1 MSGAC
6 RDIRELI
13 QRLEAAGR
21 LHRVACPVDKDT
33 ELACIAR
40 WAMESASEHELYGM
54 LFENITG
61 HSVPVAVQL
70 YATHAMYAS
79 ALGVESDNLLTHW
92 NAALENPR
100 PPAPVQNGPVHQV
113 VETEPDLNRIPIPT
127 WTPGRDSGPYI
138 PSAAVITKD
147 AESGVQNLATYRIQV
162 QGPRHL
168 GVFFGSR
175 LQHGAMHHAQWTK
188 KGQPTPIALVIGAE
202 PAVSFAAAAKTAYGI
217 DELTIAGGLA
227 GSPVEVVRCQTVDL
241 LVPARAEYVIEGVIR
256 PGQTAMEGPFGEALG
271 YMNDAAPAPQMEV
284 TCICHR
290 SDPIFHGIVQ
300 QVPPSEGHVVMEMG
314 VLGPLWHY
322 ITRKL
327 GLAGI
332 RDLAI
337 APGAAGVATL
347 VVQVEKG
354 SVEKADSI
362 GRILAKLNFGQ
373 KMIVLVDEDVDIRDP
388 QTLAWALSA
397 RVDPSR
403 DISLIDATKT
413 FQLDPAVMHRAEKDG
428 LNLSEPPYT
437 CSLAVVNA
445 TVRCDAPALSLPKA
459 DPMQKV
465 LERWRETGLPAIR
478 PRPRLERMLKSQ
490 HPQA

>member
-1 MSGAC
+1 MGAC
-6 RDIRELI
+6 RDIREMI
-13 QRLEAAGR
+13 QRLESAGR

-40 WAMESASEHELYGM
+40 WAMESTPENELYAL
-54 LFENITG
+54 LFENVSG
-61 HSVPVAVQL
+61 HNAPVAIQL
-70 YATHAMYAS
+70 YATHAMYAA
-79 ALGVESDNLLTHW
+79 ALGIESDKLLAHW
-92 NAALENPR
+92 NAALENPHA
-100 PPAPVQNGPVHQV
+100 PALIQDGPVQQV
-113 VETEPDLNRIPIPT
+113 IEKVPDLTRIPIPT

-227 GSPVEVVRCQTVDL
+227 GSPVEVVRCRTVDL

-256 PGQTAMEGPFGEALG
+256 PGQSAMEGPFGEALG

-290 SDPIFHGIVQ
+290 SGPIFHGIVQ
-300 QVPPSEGHVVMEMG
+300 QIPPSEGHVVMEMG

-327 GLAGI
+327 GLGGI

-337 APGAAGVATL
+337 APGAAGVAML
-347 VVQVEKG
+347 VAQIEKG
-354 SVEKADSI
+354 GVDKADSI

-373 KMIVLVDEDVDIRDP
+373 KLIVLVDEDIDIRDP
-388 QTLAWALSA
+388 RTLMWALSA

-403 DISLIDATKT
+403 DVTLVDATRT
-413 FQLDPAVMHRAEKDG
+413 FQLDPAVLFRAEKDG
-428 LNLSEPPYT
+428 LSLSEPPYT
-437 CSLAVVNA
+437 CSLAVINA
-445 TVRCDAPALSLPKA
+445 TVRCDVPPLSLPPA
-459 DPMQKV
+459 ELMDKV
-465 LERWRETGLPAIR
+465 LARWPEIGLPDIE
-478 PRPRLERMLKSQ
+478 PRSRLEQMLRLQ
-490 HPQA
+490 IPAP